1 MMSKNLLKALVV
13 VVCIAGCAGV
23 MKERVIS
30 SGVANLDNK
39 PAEVGVSKV
48 AVFPF
53 ADYSHQQD
61 ALQSEL
67 WGGNIKI
74 LEEVTDYFVAKGISI
89 AIQEDVNS
97 LLVDNQIIK
106 PIASQQLIYG
116 SGDAETPEMRSRI
129 IGTPEYDLVNVEHSE
144 EMKEA
149 IIDVIRDEM
158 SLEHAQNPSVKTPVL
173 QGATVGLSKEMVQYL
188 GEELEADIIIR
199 GRIIE
204 YGLKAVDTYNPL
216 KRGFLPVLYE
226 PVKDALF
233 GAPSG
238 KEYETGLD
246 PVDYSQLGQGLG
258 FLLGQKTQ
266 DDVVGTWDVLMENSF
281 GTIANLYPRKKQVS
295 SIVQIRMYAQ
305 DVKTGDVIWSN
316 RVETEY
322 TPRSN
327 QAFNSKHVK
336 TMFDKNIERGIAVLM
351 DDMFSCITLKAQE
364 RKEDEGTTLS
374 ELDRIREAGVAGEA
388 GVAISPEQEALI
400 QELRE
405 EIERLEGGESI
416 VLQID
421 RDKTLINLPDAILFP
436 SGTDMLT
443 RQGIDTLNTI
453 NTVLEGYPNRP
464 ICVEGHT
471 DNVPIGP
478 TILDKYATNWEL
490 STARAIR
497 VMNYMAE
504 HLKLEESMMAVKGFG
519 PYKPVADND
528 TPDGRSQ
535 NRRVIILISPEN
547 NSNT

>member
-1 MMSKNLLKALVV
+1 
-13 VVCIAGCAGV
+13 
-23 MKERVIS
+23 
-30 SGVANLDNK
+30 
-39 PAEVGVSKV
+39 
-48 AVFPF
+48 
-53 ADYSHQQD
+53 
-61 ALQSEL
+61 
-67 WGGNIKI
+67 
-74 LEEVTDYFVAKGISI
+74 
-89 AIQEDVNS
+89 
-97 LLVDNQIIK
+97 
-106 PIASQQLIYG
+106 
-116 SGDAETPEMRSRI
+116 
-129 IGTPEYDLVNVEHSE
+129 
-144 EMKEA
+144 
-149 IIDVIRDEM
+149 
-158 SLEHAQNPSVKTPVL
+158 
-173 QGATVGLSKEMVQYL
+173 
-188 GEELEADIIIR
+188 
-199 GRIIE
+199 
-204 YGLKAVDTYNPL
+204 
-216 KRGFLPVLYE
+216 
-226 PVKDALF
+226 
-233 GAPSG
+233 
-238 KEYETGLD
+238 
-246 PVDYSQLGQGLG
+246 
-258 FLLGQKTQ
+258 
-266 DDVVGTWDVLMENSF
+266 
-281 GTIANLYPRKKQVS
+281 
-295 SIVQIRMYAQ
+295 
-305 DVKTGDVIWSN
+305 
-316 RVETEY
+316 
-322 TPRSN
+322 
-327 QAFNSKHVK
+327 
-336 TMFDKNIERGIAVLM
+336 M

>member
-1 MMSKNLLKALVV
+1 MSKNLLKTLVIV
-13 VVCIAGCAGV
+13 ICIAGCAGG
-23 MKERVIS
+23 MKERVIP
-30 SGVANLDNK
+30 SGVVNLENR

-61 ALQSEL
+61 ALRSEL

-74 LEEVTDYFVAKGISI
+74 LEEVTDYFVAQGITV
-89 AIQEDVNS
+89 AIQEDVNT
-97 LLVDNQIIK
+97 LLVDNEVIK
-106 PIASQQLIYG
+106 PLASQNLSYG
-116 SGDAETPEMRSRI
+116 SGGDDKRAVRSKV
-129 IGTPEYDLVNVEHSE
+129 IGTPEYDLVNVEHSDD
-144 EMKEA
+144 MKQE
-149 IIDVIRDEM
+149 IINVIKSDIALDYAEI
-158 SLEHAQNPSVKTPVL
+158 PPVKTPIL
-173 QGATVGLSKEMVQYL
+173 QGASVGLSREIVQHL
-188 GEELEADIIIR
+188 GNELGADLIIR

-204 YGLKAVDTYNPL
+204 YGLKSVDTYNPL

-238 KEYETGLD
+238 KEYEAGLD

-266 DDVVGTWDVLMENSF
+266 DDVVGTWDWMMDTSF

-327 QAFNSKHVK
+327 QAFNSKHLK
-336 TMFDKNIERGIAVLM
+336 TMFDKNIERGIELLM
-351 DDMFSCITLKAQE
+351 DDMFSCITLKAEE
-364 RKEDEGTTLS
+364 RKDPEGTTLS
-374 ELDRIREAGVAGEA
+374 EGDLERAVEAGEIA
-388 GVAISPEQEALI
+388 PEQEALI

-405 EIERLEGGESI
+405 KIARLEGGEGI
-416 VLQID
+416 VLQVDKD
-421 RDKTLINLPDAILFP
+421 RALINVPDAILFP

-478 TILDKYATNWEL
+478 TIKDKFATNWEL

-504 HLKLEESMMAVKGFG
+504 HLKLDESMMAVKGFG

-528 TPDGRSQ
+528 TPDGRAQ

-547 NSNT
+547 NSNS